1 MTEHPDDQE
10 PAAEPRRGL
19 PRWIPILIGVIL
31 LGMAGLAVFTG
42 LQYRG
47 GPLGSSFRRAGGSVL
62 PSEGGAPGEPQPGAS
77 RIVHGAAGDYV
88 PRPSGAQGD
97 VDRSEVVITGGA
109 DGVIPSIRLTA
120 QRAMSIEVEPSD
132 ALIYVNGQLMG
143 TANQFQ
149 SPDLYDF
156 PEVGEYA
163 IRVVAPGFEEIEY
176 VVAVDPAARTEVATI
191 ETKLKRTAGA
201 GSRK

>member
-1 MTEHPDDQE
+1 MTEQPDDRE
-10 PAAEPRRGL
+10 PVAEERRPL
-19 PRWIPILIGVIL
+19 PRWIPILIGAVL
-31 LGMAGLAVFTG
+31 LGMAALAVFTG

-47 GPLGSSFRRAGGSVL
+47 GPLGQAFRRATGSVL

-77 RIVHGAAGDYV
+77 RVVHGAAGDYV
-88 PRPSGAQGD
+88 PRPAAAGD
-97 VDRSEVVITGGA
+97 DSNRSQVVITGGA

-120 QRAMSIEVEPSD
+120 QRAMSIEVEPPD

-143 TANQFQ
+143 TANQFR

-156 PEVGEYA
+156 PEVGEYT

-176 VVAVDPAARTEVATI
+176 VVAVDPSAKTEVATI
-191 ETKLKRTAGA
+191 ETKLKKTAGA
-201 GSRK
+201 GEEE